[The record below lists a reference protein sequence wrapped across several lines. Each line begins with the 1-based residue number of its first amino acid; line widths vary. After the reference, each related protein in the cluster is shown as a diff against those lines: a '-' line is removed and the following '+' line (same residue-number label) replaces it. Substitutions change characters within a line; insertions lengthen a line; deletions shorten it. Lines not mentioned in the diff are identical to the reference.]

1 MTRGRLAA
9 CFDALGQA
17 RCQQLRLVSADAAPW
32 IATVVAERCPHTR
45 LCLDPFHVARVG
57 HRRTRPGAPR
67 GVERGP
73 QARADCPGA
82 RAQRCP
88 LCAVEE
94 PWRPDRPPAGQA
106 RLDRPG
112 QRPPVPR
119 LPVEGRTRGWCSRS
133 RAPAPPCCSRRGWPG
148 PGAAAS
154 PPSWSWP
161 RRSPGTGPTSR
172 PPSPKACPTAAS
184 RPSTPR
190 SACPSRVAFGFKSP
204 EALIALAMLS
214 LGGLCPSLPGRG

>member
-1 MTRGRLAA
+1 MTRPPLAA

-32 IATVVAERCPHTR
+32 IATVVAERCPQAR

-67 GVERGP
+67 GLERGP
-73 QARADCPGA
+73 QGRADGPGA
-82 RAQRCP
+82 RAQGCP

-112 QRPPVPR
+112 QRPPLPR
-119 LPVEGRTRGWCSRS
+119 LPVERRTQAGVHAQGRARHRAAGGVAGLGQALPHPRLRRAGQGDRPASGRHPGHPHPRPVQRPRRGRQHQDP
-133 RAPAPPCCSRRGWPG
+133 PAPPGSRSGSNR
-148 PGAAAS
+148 
-154 PPSWSWP
+154 P
-161 RRSPGTGPTSR
+161 RR
-172 PPSPKACPTAAS
+172 
-184 RPSTPR
+184 
-190 SACPSRVAFGFKSP
+190 
-204 EALIALAMLS
+204 
-214 LGGLCPSLPGRG
+214 